1 MKTTP
6 GVASAQIARALG
18 KVVLQGFYNFSDAP
32 RLNRVYDRGRMRFV
46 RFVTLALALF
56 VFGSVAPAQTSATKK
71 EAAPA
76 KSSAKSTDKKT
87 ADKTAPSGGLIDINS
102 AGAAELKTLPG
113 IGDAYSAAIIKNR
126 PYANKTQLK
135 SRNVI
140 PSGTYEKI
148 KDKVIA
154 KQ

>member
-1 MKTTP
+1 
-6 GVASAQIARALG
+6 
-18 KVVLQGFYNFSDAP
+18 
-32 RLNRVYDRGRMRFV
+32 MRHV
-46 RFVTLALALF
+46 RFFTLLLALL
-56 VFGSVAPAQTSATKK
+56 VFGSQVPGQTPAPRNGA
-71 EAAPA
+71 A
-76 KSSAKSTDKKT
+76 KSSAKAADKKGTDKS
-87 ADKTAPSGGLIDINS
+87 APSGALVDLNS
-102 AGAAELKTLPG
+102 ASAAELKTLPG
-113 IGDAYSAAIIKNR
+113 IGDAYAAAIIKNR

>member
-1 MKTTP
+1 MKL
-6 GVASAQIARALG
+6 VRLISLAI
-18 KVVLQGFYNFSDAP
+18 VLFA
-32 RLNRVYDRGRMRFV
+32 
-46 RFVTLALALF
+46 
-56 VFGSVAPAQTSATKK
+56 FGSVTHAQTPATKK
-71 EAAPA
+71 GATAAQTPA
-76 KSSAKSTDKKT
+76 KT
-87 ADKTAPSGGLIDINS
+87 ADKKTEPAAGLIDINR
-102 AGAAELKTLPG
+102 ATAAELKTLPG
-113 IGDAYSAAIIKNR
+113 IGDAYSAAIVKNR

>member
-1 MKTTP
+1 M
-6 GVASAQIARALG
+6 
-18 KVVLQGFYNFSDAP
+18 
-32 RLNRVYDRGRMRFV
+32 
-46 RFVTLALALF
+46 
-56 VFGSVAPAQTSATKK
+56 
-71 EAAPA
+71 
-76 KSSAKSTDKKT
+76 T
-87 ADKTAPSGGLIDINS
+87 ADKTAPAPAGLTDINS
-102 AGAAELKTLPG
+102 ASAAELKALPG

-140 PSGTYEKI
+140 PAGTYDRI